1 MLNGKKGSSIGE
13 YMIVLLL
20 IAVAAIVGTYAYQ
33 KFFVKKSF
41 ESAIESLETGQDIS
55 SELMEESTSKFDKV
69 KLAAP
74 VFLAIFTFLIF
85 LMIIFSTISAAKKSK
100 RKLKDLGDDE
110 DGQALTEFIL
120 IFPLQLFIT
129 LCIMQLSLIYTAR
142 LVVNYAAFNA
152 ARAAVVVIP
161 QSFDEEV
168 AGHIDL
174 PKNQEEENNNNS
186 QNNNSQD
193 EEKKLEKFKLI
204 QRAAALSVMPVCHGA
219 KAFLDDVKISLFGSE
234 PKSIMDM
241 LDTVKFTF
249 IIDKLADFIGYVGDV
264 FGIHDLDKYSQAV
277 FYRYIY
283 ACLFTNVEILDTN
296 MDVQY
301 DEKEYTRSDLV
312 VVRVK
317 FPYYLA
323 IPIANKFMGKK
334 FNKDMYDY
342 LGLSESTQ
350 NYLNMGDTQYFSAY
364 KIDCSSYVYLISAEC
379 AMHVEMKIKHKED

>member
-20 IAVAAIVGTYAYQ
+20 VAVVAIIGTYAYQ

-41 ESAIESLETGQDIS
+41 DTAIESLETGDDVS
-55 SELMEESTSKFDKV
+55 SELMEENTSKIDKV

-152 ARAAVVVIP
+152 ARAAIVVIP
-161 QSFDEEV
+161 QSMEDEI
-168 AGHIDL
+168 AGHINL
-174 PKNQEEENNNNS
+174 PSNEENNENESSGNNS
-186 QNNNSQD
+186 D
-193 EEKKLEKFKLI
+193 DTKKQKYKLI
-204 QRAAALSVMPVCHGA
+204 KKAAALSLMPICHGS
-219 KAFLDDVKISLFGSE
+219 KAFLKDFKITLFGGTTVSG
-234 PKSIMDM
+234 MDIVET
-241 LDTVKFTF
+241 LQIDE
-249 IIDKLADFIGYVGDV
+249 IITLLGKFIGFIGDV
-264 FGIHDLDKYSQAV
+264 FGVNDLDKYTEAV
-277 FYRYIY
+277 SYRFMY
-283 ACLFTNVEILDTN
+283 ASLFTDINILDEN
-296 MDVQY
+296 LDQIY
-301 DEKEYTRSDLV
+301 DEKEYSRSDLV
-312 VVRVK
+312 VVKVK
-317 FPYYLA
+317 FPYYLV

-334 FNKDMYDY
+334 FNKELFDD
-342 LGLSESTQ
+342 LGLSSSTQ
-350 NYLNMGDTQYFSAY
+350 EYLGYLDNQYFSVL
-364 KIDCSSYVYLISAEC
+364 KIDCSGYVYPITAEC
-379 AMHVEMKIKHKED
+379 AMHVEMKAKH

>member
-20 IAVAAIVGTYAYQ
+20 IAVIALVGTYAYQ

-41 ESAIESLETGQDIS
+41 ETAIESLERGQDVS
-55 SELMEESTSKFDKV
+55 GDLVEENTSKLDKI

-74 VFLAIFTFLIF
+74 VFLAVFTFLVF
-85 LMIIFSTISAAKKSK
+85 LMIIFSTINAAKKSK

-161 QSFDEEV
+161 QSIEEEV
-168 AGHIDL
+168 SGHIDL
-174 PKNQEEENNNNS
+174 P
-186 QNNNSQD
+186 QNPESD
-193 EEKKLEKFKLI
+193 SSDSESESSEEEKKMKKFKLI
-204 QRAAALSVMPVCHGA
+204 ERAAAISLMPVCHGA
-219 KAFLDDVKISLFGSE
+219 KAFLSDVKISLFGSE

-241 LDTVKFTF
+241 LDAVQFTTVIELLGEF
-249 IIDKLADFIGYVGDV
+249 INSVGDV
-264 FGIHDLDKYSQAV
+264 FGINDLGKYTQAV

-283 ACLFTNVEILDTN
+283 ACLFANVQILDTN

-301 DEKEYTRSDLV
+301 DGKDYTRSDLV
-312 VVRVK
+312 VVRVR

-334 FNKDMYDY
+334 FDKDMYNF
-342 LGLSESTQ
+342 LGLSENTQ
-350 NYLNMGDTQYFSAY
+350 NYLNMGDNEYFSIY
-364 KIDCSSYVYLISAEC
+364 KIECSSYVYIISAEC
-379 AMHVEMKIKHKED
+379 AMHVEMKITH

>member
-1 MLNGKKGSSIGE
+1 MLNGKKGASIGE

-20 IAVAAIVGTYAYQ
+20 IAVIAMVGTYAYQ

-41 ESAIESLETGQDIS
+41 ETAIESLETGQDVS
-55 SELMEESTSKFDKV
+55 SGLMEENTSKFDKV
-69 KLAAP
+69 KMAAP
-74 VFLAIFTFLIF
+74 VFLAVFTFLIF

-161 QSFDEEV
+161 QSIDEEV
-168 AGHIDL
+168 SGHINL
-174 PKNQEEENNNNS
+174 PKNTESES
-186 QNNNSQD
+186 SD
-193 EEKKLEKFKLI
+193 EEKKMKKFKLI
-204 QRAAALSVMPVCHGA
+204 ERAAAISLMPVCHGA
-219 KAFLDDVKISLFGSE
+219 KAFLGDVKISLLGSE

-241 LDTVKFTF
+241 LDAIKFTSVIELLGEF
-249 IIDKLADFIGYVGDV
+249 INSIGDI
-264 FGIHDLDKYSQAV
+264 FGIHDLGKYTQAV

-283 ACLFTNVEILDTN
+283 ACLFTNVQVLDTN

-312 VVRVK
+312 VVRIR

-334 FNKDMYDY
+334 FDKDMYNF
-342 LGLSESTQ
+342 LGLSENTQ
-350 NYLNMGDTQYFSAY
+350 NYLNMGDNEYFSVY
-364 KIDCSSYVYLISAEC
+364 KIECSSYVYIISAEC
-379 AMHVEMKIKHKED
+379 AMHVEMKIKH

>member
-20 IAVAAIVGTYAYQ
+20 IAVVALVGTYAYQ

-41 ESAIESLETGQDIS
+41 ETAIESLERGQDVS
-55 SELMEESTSKFDKV
+55 GDLVEENTSKLDKI

-74 VFLAIFTFLIF
+74 VFLAVFTFLVF
-85 LMIIFSTISAAKKSK
+85 LMIIFSTINAAKKSK

-161 QSFDEEV
+161 QSIEEEV
-168 AGHIDL
+168 SGHIDL
-174 PKNQEEENNNNS
+174 PQNPENDS
-186 QNNNSQD
+186 SD
-193 EEKKLEKFKLI
+193 SESESSEEEKKMKKFKLI
-204 QRAAALSVMPVCHGA
+204 ERAAAISLMPVCHGA
-219 KAFLDDVKISLFGSE
+219 KAFLSDVKISLFGSE

-241 LDTVKFTF
+241 LDAVQFTTVIELLGEF
-249 IIDKLADFIGYVGDV
+249 INSVGDV
-264 FGIHDLDKYSQAV
+264 FGIHDLGKYTQAV

-283 ACLFTNVEILDTN
+283 ACLFANVQILDTN

-301 DEKEYTRSDLV
+301 DGKDYTRSDLV
-312 VVRVK
+312 VVRVR

-334 FNKDMYDY
+334 FDKDMYNF
-342 LGLSESTQ
+342 LGLSENTQ
-350 NYLNMGDTQYFSAY
+350 NYLNMGDNEYFSIY
-364 KIDCSSYVYLISAEC
+364 KIECSSYVYIISAEC
-379 AMHVEMKIKHKED
+379 AMHVEMKITH